1 MKTDNINIPSAEKN
15 YILKIN
21 TSMGKKILISLIVFL
36 ILASG
41 ILIGKYFFNNFNSS
55 DQNQNVT
62 PVQNSVQ
69 EKNNNISETREN
81 AITRAV
87 KKVSPAV
94 VGINVE
100 EVREVQDP
108 FSMFNN
114 DPFFKQFFGNRGPQ
128 KQVVKE
134 LGSGYIISPDGYI
147 LTNDHV
153 AGNATKISVTMTNGE
168 TIEAKLI
175 GSDKNSDVALLK
187 IDKNNLEY
195 VKLGNSD
202 DVIIGEWVIAL
213 GNPFGL
219 FEINDKPTVTVGVV
233 SAKDMK
239 VNAEGNRVYKDM
251 IQTDASI
258 NAGNSGGPL
267 VNAEGEVIGMN
278 TIIFTGGGYSTG
290 SIGVGFA
297 ISINRVKK
305 LMEEIKANG
314 KIERNFNVGFRIQ
327 GIDDRIAKYLKLD
340 KAEGVVVTE
349 VMRGSLS
356 NNAGLK
362 PEDVIIEANGEN
374 IKNERD
380 LLFIVNDLKTGET
393 LNLKI
398 IRDGSGKEIEMK
410 LTASGN

>member
-1 MKTDNINIPSAEKN
+1 MKNEIILN
-15 YILKIN
+15 YPQQSKTNLLMN
-21 TSMGKKILISLIVFL
+21 KKFFIGLAVLLTLISGIV
-36 ILASG
+36 
-41 ILIGKYFFNNFNSS
+41 IGKYFLSGNKNVSPVSGVAPVKNEIQENS
-55 DQNQNVT
+55 
-62 PVQNSVQ
+62 
-69 EKNNNISETREN
+69 KNISETREN

-87 KKVSPAV
+87 KKVSPTI

-108 FSMFNN
+108 FSMFDN
-114 DPFFKQFFGNRGPQ
+114 DPFFKQFFGNRPAQ
-128 KQVVKE
+128 KQVVKG
-134 LGSGYIISPDGYI
+134 LGSGFIISSDGYI

-187 IDKNNLEY
+187 INKSNLEY

-233 SAKDMK
+233 SATNMK
-239 VNAEGNRVYKDM
+239 VNADGNRVYKDM

-267 VNAEGEVIGMN
+267 VNAEGDVIGMN
-278 TIIFTGGGYSTG
+278 TIIFTGGNYSTG
-290 SIGVGFA
+290 SIGVGFS

-305 LMEEIKANG
+305 IFEEIKSNG

-327 GIDDRIAKYLKLD
+327 GIDERIAKYLKLD
-340 KAEGVVVTE
+340 KAQGVVVTD
-349 VMRGSLS
+349 VQRGSLS
-356 NNAGLK
+356 DNAGLK
-362 PEDVIIEANGEN
+362 PEDVIIMANGEN
-374 IKNERD
+374 IRNEQD
-380 LLFIVNDLKTGET
+380 LLFIVNDMRTGET
-393 LNLKI
+393 LKLKI
-398 IRDGSGKEIEMK
+398 IRNGSEKELEMK
-410 LTASGN
+410 LTSG

>member
-21 TSMGKKILISLIVFL
+21 TSMGKKILISFIVFL

-55 DQNQNVT
+55 EQNQNVT

-69 EKNNNISETREN
+69 DKNNNISETREN

-349 VMRGSLS
+349 VMKGSLS
-356 NNAGLK
+356 DNAGLK

>member
-21 TSMGKKILISLIVFL
+21 TSMGKKILISFIVFL

-55 DQNQNVT
+55 EQNQNVT

-69 EKNNNISETREN
+69 DKNNNISETREN

-213 GNPFGL
+213 RNPFGL
-219 FEINDKPTVTVGVV
+219 FEIKDKATVRIGIV
-233 SAKDMK
+233 SAQDMK

-349 VMRGSLS
+349 VMKGSLS
-356 NNAGLK
+356 DNAGLK

>member
-1 MKTDNINIPSAEKN
+1 MKNEIILN
-15 YILKIN
+15 YPQQSKTNLLMN
-21 TSMGKKILISLIVFL
+21 KKFFIGLAVLLTLISGIV
-36 ILASG
+36 
-41 ILIGKYFFNNFNSS
+41 IGKYFLSGNKNVSPVSGVAPVKNEIQENS
-55 DQNQNVT
+55 
-62 PVQNSVQ
+62 
-69 EKNNNISETREN
+69 KNISETREN

-87 KKVSPAV
+87 KKVSPTI

-108 FSMFNN
+108 FSMFDN
-114 DPFFKQFFGNRGPQ
+114 DPFFKQFFGNRPAQ
-128 KQVVKE
+128 KQVVKG
-134 LGSGYIISPDGYI
+134 LGSGFIISSDGYI

-187 IDKNNLEY
+187 INKSNLEY

-233 SAKDMK
+233 SATNMK
-239 VNAEGNRVYKDM
+239 VNADGNRVYKDM

-267 VNAEGEVIGMN
+267 VNAEGDVIGMN
-278 TIIFTGGGYSTG
+278 TIIFTGGNYSTG
-290 SIGVGFA
+290 SIGVGFS

-305 LMEEIKANG
+305 IFEEIKSNG

-327 GIDDRIAKYLKLD
+327 GIDERIAKYLKLD
-340 KAEGVVVTE
+340 KAQGVVVTD
-349 VMRGSLS
+349 VQKGSLS
-356 NNAGLK
+356 DNAGLK
-362 PEDVIIEANGEN
+362 PEDVIIMANGEN
-374 IKNERD
+374 IRNEQD
-380 LLFIVNDLKTGET
+380 LLFIVNDMRTGET
-393 LNLKI
+393 LKLKI
-398 IRDGSGKEIEMK
+398 IRNGSEKELEMK
-410 LTASGN
+410 LTSG